1 MILPIYAYGKP
12 VLKEKAQPITKDYP
26 NLSELIQNMYET
38 MYNANGVGLAAPQIG
53 LSIRLFIVD
62 GQSMKPDP
70 LPDGSV
76 ENMEGFKKVFINPTI
91 IEQTGDKWGFE
102 EGCLSIPYIREIV
115 YRPFKLKIHYF
126 DEHWNEKTE
135 EYEGVKARIIQH
147 EYDHIEGILFIEHIS
162 PFRKQLI
169 RNKLNKILQGK
180 LEVDYPMVFK

>member
-1 MILPIYAYGKP
+1 MILPIFAYGKP
-12 VLKEKAQPITKDYP
+12 VLKEKAKPITKDYP
-26 NLSELIQNMYET
+26 KLKELIENMFET

-70 LPDGSV
+70 QPDGSI
-76 ENMEGFKKVFINPTI
+76 ENMEGFKKVFINPI
-91 IEQTGDKWGFE
+91 ILEESGEKWGFE
-102 EGCLSIPYIREIV
+102 EGCLSIPYIREV
-115 YRPFKLKIHYF
+115 VQRHSKLKIQYF
-126 DEHWNEKTE
+126 DEFWNEKIE
-135 EYEGVKARIIQH
+135 EFDGLKARIIQH

-180 LEVDYPMVFK
+180 LDVDYPMTFK